1 MSATTDERVHIAS
14 DVTDRGI
21 AAWNARDPRQIVSH
35 WSEDC
40 IYESPVLPGG
50 RVVGRDASQV
60 AVAVTLRAFPDF
72 KLVELDR
79 WISPDGL
86 RVALRWRAS
95 GTFTGP
101 LDPPG
106 FAPTGGPVEVEGM
119 TCTELRDGEV
129 AHFRH
134 YFDVTGMGRQLAA
147 VPARGSVAERLVV
160 VLQRRRAARLRRAGA
175 RH

>member
-1 MSATTDERVHIAS
+1 MTSTSTDGAVQAAHEAI
-14 DVTDRGI
+14 DRGV
-21 AAWNARDPRQIVSH
+21 AAWNERDPHAIVSQ

-40 IYESPVLPGG
+40 IYESPVLPEG
-50 RVVGRDASQV
+50 RVVGRDASKMAISV
-60 AVAVTLRAFPDF
+60 LLRAFPDF
-72 KLVELDR
+72 TLTEMDR
-79 WISPDGL
+79 WVSPDGL
-86 RVALRWRAS
+86 RVALLWRAS

-119 TCTELRDGEV
+119 TCTELRGGET

-147 VPARGSVAERLVV
+147 VPPRGSTAERMVAF
-160 VLQRRRAARLRRAGA
+160 LQRRRASRLRR
-175 RH
+175 RSP